1 MRIDLTSR
9 QTALPLGLLWL
20 AAIAIGLVGVTQ
32 RLLNGHEQADYGS
45 YIPWGLWVGMYIFL
59 AGLSAGLFL
68 VASLEILLKLKIFAG
83 TARTL
88 LLAALASLA
97 AGLLFIWIDL
107 GHPER
112 VYRVYTDPNFNS
124 VMAQIVW
131 AYTAFGALTLLTL
144 VLHVRKASDTLL
156 SIVVA
161 VGIPLALFL
170 SSAVGALLGVA
181 AARPFWHVG
190 LFPVQF
196 PVFSVASAVAMLM
209 VLIAFVG
216 PKDDS
221 QRRQLLW
228 ILAITSISL
237 QVVKL
242 FFLWADLSQSY
253 YAGAPQNQ
261 DAIEALVS
269 GNYWWAFWVLQILI
283 GSVLPILILVQPRL
297 ARQPAWAFTAGIAI
311 LFGLVVARMNILLP
325 ALVVPQLTGLEDA
338 YVNPHLSL
346 EYFPSVM
353 EWEVFVFVLAL
364 AVGGFLAVYRLMPLI
379 SREEADT

>member
-1 MRIDLTSR
+1 
-9 QTALPLGLLWL
+9 
-20 AAIAIGLVGVTQ
+20 
-32 RLLNGHEQADYGS
+32 
-45 YIPWGLWVGMYIFL
+45 
-59 AGLSAGLFL
+59 
-68 VASLEILLKLKIFAG
+68 
-83 TARTL
+83 

-112 VYRVYTDPNFNS
+112 VWRVYTDPNFNS

-131 AYTAFGALTLLTL
+131 AYTAFGALTLLAL
-144 VLHVRKASDTLL
+144 VLHLRKAGDALL
-156 SIVVA
+156 SVVMV

-196 PVFSVASAVAMLM
+196 PVFSVASAAAMLM

-216 PKDDS
+216 PREDS
-221 QRRQLLW
+221 QRRQLLG
-228 ILAITSISL
+228 ILAVTSIGL
-237 QVVKL
+237 QTVKL

-253 YAGAPQNQ
+253 YGGAPQNQ

-269 GNYWWAFWVLQILI
+269 GEYWWAFWVLQILI
-283 GSVLPILILVQPRL
+283 GSVLPILILVRPRFAQQPGWSL
-297 ARQPAWAFTAGIAI
+297 TAGVMI

-325 ALVVPQLTGLEDA
+325 ALVVPQLEGLESA

-353 EWEVFVFVLAL
+353 EWQVFVFILAL
-364 AVGGFLAVYRLMPLI
+364 AMGGFLVVYRLLPAF
-379 SREEADT
+379 SREEADA

>member
-1 MRIDLTSR
+1 M
-9 QTALPLGLLWL
+9 
-20 AAIAIGLVGVTQ
+20 
-32 RLLNGHEQADYGS
+32 
-45 YIPWGLWVGMYIFL
+45 
-59 AGLSAGLFL
+59 
-68 VASLEILLKLKIFAG
+68 
-83 TARTL
+83 
-88 LLAALASLA
+88 
-97 AGLLFIWIDL
+97 
-107 GHPER
+107 
-112 VYRVYTDPNFNS
+112 
-124 VMAQIVW
+124 
-131 AYTAFGALTLLTL
+131 L

-196 PVFSVASAVAMLM
+196 PVFSVASAAAMLL
-209 VLIAFVG
+209 VLVVLVG
-216 PKDDS
+216 PKEDS

-228 ILAITSISL
+228 TLAITSVAL
-237 QVVKL
+237 QVIKI

-253 YAGAPQNQ
+253 YGGAPQNQ
-261 DAIEALVS
+261 DAIEALIS
-269 GNYWWAFWVLQILI
+269 GQYWWAFWIFQILI

-297 ARQPAWAFTAGIAI
+297 ARQPALALTAGAMI

-346 EYFPSVM
+346 DYFPSVM
-353 EWEVFVFVLAL
+353 EWQVFVFILAL
-364 AVGGFLAVYRLMPLI
+364 AVGAFFVVYRLLPAM

>member
-20 AAIAIGLVGVTQ
+20 AAIAVGLVGVTQ

-68 VASLEILLKLKIFAG
+68 VASLDLLLKLKVFAG

-216 PKDDS
+216 PKEDS

-253 YAGAPQNQ
+253 YGGAPQNQ

-283 GSVLPILILVQPRL
+283 GSVIPILILFQPRL
-297 ARQPAWAFTAGIAI
+297 ARRPAWAFTAGIAI

-353 EWEVFVFVLAL
+353 EWQVFVFILAL
-364 AVGGFLAVYRLMPLI
+364 AVGGFLAVYRLLPVL

>member
-20 AAIAIGLVGVTQ
+20 AAIAVGLVGVTQ

-68 VASLEILLKLKIFAG
+68 IASLDLLLKLKVFAG

-88 LLAALASLA
+88 LLAALASLG
-97 AGLLFIWIDL
+97 AGLLFIWLDL

-112 VYRVYTDPNFNS
+112 VWRVYTDPNFNS

-131 AYTAFGALTLLTL
+131 AYTAFGALTLLVL
-144 VLHVRKASDTLL
+144 VLHIRKASDNLL

-196 PVFSVASAVAMLM
+196 PVFSVASAVAMLL
-209 VLIAFVG
+209 VLVALVG
-216 PKDDS
+216 PKEDS

-228 ILAITSISL
+228 TLAITSVVL
-237 QVVKL
+237 QVVKI

-253 YAGAPQNQ
+253 YGGAPQNQ

-269 GNYWWAFWVLQILI
+269 GQYWWAFWILQILV
-283 GSVLPILILVQPRL
+283 GSVLPIFILVQPRL
-297 ARQPAWAFTAGIAI
+297 ARQPALALTAGVMI

-346 EYFPSVM
+346 DYFPSVM
-353 EWEVFVFVLAL
+353 EWQVFVFILAL
-364 AVGGFLAVYRLMPLI
+364 AVGAFFVIHRFLPAM
-379 SREEADT
+379 SREEADI

>member
-1 MRIDLTSR
+1 MRIELTSK

-20 AAIAIGLVGVTQ
+20 VAMAVGLVGVTQ
-32 RLLNGHEQADYGS
+32 RLLTGHELADYGA

-68 VASLEILLKLKIFAG
+68 LASLDILLKLRLFAG
-83 TARTL
+83 TARML
-88 LLAALASLA
+88 LLAALTSLA
-97 AGLLFIWIDL
+97 AGLLFIWVDL

-112 VYRVYTDPNFNS
+112 VYRVYIDPNFNS

-131 AYTAFGALTLLTL
+131 AYTAFGALTLLAL
-144 VLHVRKASDTLL
+144 VLHLRRTNDGLL
-156 SIVVA
+156 AIVMM
-161 VGIPLALFL
+161 VGIPLALFI
-170 SSAVGALLGVA
+170 SSATGALLGVA

-209 VLIAFVG
+209 VLIALIG
-216 PKDDS
+216 IKDES
-221 QRRQLLW
+221 QRKDLLRV
-228 ILAITSISL
+228 LAIASIAL
-237 QVVKL
+237 QLVKL

-253 YAGAPQNQ
+253 YGGAPQNQ

-269 GNYWWAFWVLQILI
+269 GEYWWAFWVLQVLI
-283 GSVLPILILVQPRL
+283 GSILPISILIWPRTAQQTGWGL
-297 ARQPAWAFTAGIAI
+297 AAGLMI

-325 ALVVPQLTGLEDA
+325 ALVVPQLTGLKEA
-338 YVNPHLSL
+338 YENPHLSL
-346 EYFPSVM
+346 EYFPSLM

-364 AVGGFLAVYRLMPLI
+364 AVGGFLAVYRLLPRI
-379 SREEADT
+379 SREEAEL

>member
-1 MRIDLTSR
+1 MQIDFISKK
-9 QTALPLGLLWL
+9 TALPLALLWL
-20 AAIAIGLVGVTQ
+20 AAIGVGLVGVTQ
-32 RLLNGHEQADYGS
+32 RVLNGHEQADYGS

-68 VASLEILLKLKIFAG
+68 IASLDLLLKLQVFAG

-88 LLAALASLA
+88 LLAALASLG

-112 VYRVYTDPNFNS
+112 VWRVYTDPNFNS

-131 AYTAFGALTLLTL
+131 AYTAFGVLTLLAL

-196 PVFSVASAVAMLM
+196 PVFSVASAAALLLVLVAL
-209 VLIAFVG
+209 VG
-216 PKDDS
+216 PKEDT

-228 ILAITSISL
+228 ALAITSVVL

-253 YAGAPQNQ
+253 YGGAPQNQ
-261 DAIEALVS
+261 DAIEALIS
-269 GNYWWAFWVLQILI
+269 GQYWWAFWIFQILI

-297 ARQPAWAFTAGIAI
+297 ARQPALALTAGAMI

-325 ALVVPQLTGLEDA
+325 ALVVPQLQGLESA

-346 EYFPSVM
+346 DYFPSLM
-353 EWEVFVFVLAL
+353 EWQVFVFILAL
-364 AVGGFLAVYRLMPLI
+364 AAGAFLVVYRLLPAM